1 MARASVI
8 KLAQTKYVLS
18 VFFLRGGRMAKG
30 AREEREEERHKQTGR
45 GCRAGRDGEKGGRE
59 RAM

>member
-1 MARASVI
+1 
-8 KLAQTKYVLS
+8 
-18 VFFLRGGRMAKG
+18 MAKG